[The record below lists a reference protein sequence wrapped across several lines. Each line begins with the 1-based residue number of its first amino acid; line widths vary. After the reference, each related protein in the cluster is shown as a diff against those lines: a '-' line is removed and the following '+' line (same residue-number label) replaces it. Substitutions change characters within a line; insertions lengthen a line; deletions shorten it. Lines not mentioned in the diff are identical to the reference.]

1 MESMPY
7 TTVHPAR
14 GTTRLVTL
22 VLHGGRE
29 VGPGPT
35 SAWQLAVLRMVPF
48 AWAIRNAGTRR
59 GVAVWRVRYRV
70 RGWNGPAASPV
81 GDVER
86 VLEQVRLA
94 HGDDVP
100 VVMVGH
106 SMGGRTA
113 LRAAGHPS
121 VRGVAALAPWLPKGE
136 PVEQLRGRR
145 VLLAHGTT
153 DRVTSPR
160 ATHHYA
166 DRVREVTG
174 DVRVV
179 DVPGENHAM
188 VRKPGYWHDLSA
200 DFVLSFLPGSS
211 SGRSFNP

>member
-7 TTVHPAR
+7 TTIHPAR
-14 GTTRLVTL
+14 GATRLVTL

-35 SAWQLAVLRMVPF
+35 SAWQPAVLRMVPF
-48 AWAIRNAGTRR
+48 AWAIRNAGARR

-81 GDVER
+81 ADVER
-86 VLEQVRLA
+86 ILERVRLA
-94 HGDDVP
+94 HGIDVP

-113 LRAAGHPS
+113 LRAAGHPN
-121 VRGVAALAPWLPKGE
+121 VKGVAALAPWLPKGE
-136 PVEQLRGRR
+136 PVEQLRDRR
-145 VLLAHGTT
+145 LLLAHGTD
-153 DRVTSPR
+153 DRMTSPR
-160 ATHHYA
+160 ATHYYA
-166 DRVREVTG
+166 DRAREVTR

-179 DVPGENHAM
+179 DVPGENHGM
-188 VRKPGYWHDLSA
+188 LRNPGYWHDLSS
-200 DFVLSFLPGSS
+200 DFVLSFLPG
-211 SGRSFNP
+211 R